1 MGKKNE
7 MNTDENT
14 LKNYALKLISIRPR
28 SQKEISDKLQIFA
41 GRHRIPREIIEKVHS
56 YLLDK
61 NFINDHDFV
70 KWWIE
75 QRQAFRPKGKIVLML
90 ELLAKGVDRD
100 SIDEEL
106 NTENEEK
113 SEYQSAL
120 NLLRKKSLKWNNLG
134 ILQKKKKMSDFLLRR
149 GFSFE
154 IVYQAIDSLLQKN

>member
-1 MGKKNE
+1 

-28 SQKEISDKLQIFA
+28 SQKEISDKLQMFA

-75 QRQAFRPKGKIVLML
+75 QRQAFRPKGKIVLRL

>member
-1 MGKKNE
+1 

-28 SQKEISDKLQIFA
+28 SQKEISDKLQMFA
-41 GRHRIPREIIEKVHS
+41 GRHRIPQDIIEKVHS

-75 QRQAFRPKGKIVLML
+75 QRQAFRPKGKIVLRL

-154 IVYQAIDSLLQKN
+154 IVYKTIDSLLQKN